1 MGSGAGTGSGSGAGR
16 GSGATAGAGSGAGG
30 SSGATAG
37 AGSGAGATTTTGTD
51 VMAWTGIAAGRAT
64 RSTGL
69 PARRTAG
76 CASNAARA
84 ASRGIGSVV
93 RAPIGRLGAETGG
106 GEDRTGAAQDASA
119 ATAIAEAIARET
131 AVARA
136 LIERLRSA

>member
-1 MGSGAGTGSGSGAGR
+1 MATGWGTGVGSGSGV
-16 GSGATAGAGSGAGG
+16 GAG
-30 SSGATAG
+30 
-37 AGSGAGATTTTGTD
+37 GATTTTTGAG
-51 VMAWTGIAAGRAT
+51 VIVCTGIAAGRAT

-119 ATAIAEAIARET
+119 AMAIAEAMARET
-131 AVARA
+131 AVART
-136 LIERLRSA
+136 LIARLRSA